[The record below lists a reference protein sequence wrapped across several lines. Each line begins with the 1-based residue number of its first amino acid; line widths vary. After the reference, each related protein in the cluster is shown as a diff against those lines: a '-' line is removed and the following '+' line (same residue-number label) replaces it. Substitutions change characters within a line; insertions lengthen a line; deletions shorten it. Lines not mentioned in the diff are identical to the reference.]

1 MSYKKTKEPHKL
13 MMKSWMG
20 GGEHK
25 RSDGPRRAP
34 SPAADLPRS
43 PRRNLDTQVQGVNL
57 PRVRKRKAHEGEPKE
72 IRCSKEINNV

>member
-1 MSYKKTKEPHKL
+1 MSYKITKEPHKL
-13 MMKSWMG
+13 RKSKLD

-43 PRRNLDTQVQGVNL
+43 PRRNLDTQAQGVNL
-57 PRVRKRKAHEGEPKE
+57 PRVRKRKAYEGEPKE
-72 IRCSKEINNV
+72 IRCSKEINNVQ